1 MIQLPFD
8 WLKAVLNNVWHFAAG
23 LATTAIGYFI
33 PVKDIVHLVLFFF
46 LLDIAFGAAAAKKLR
61 KERFSTKIIWNYTM
75 PRILISLVLILT
87 SYMWDTT
94 FNQEWVSTYKLIGW
108 FICGILLY
116 SIAKNGYKITKWR
129 VFPMMGHAIEHKMEE
144 AAGVELNMD
153 DEFDQY
159 LNHGIQNK

>member
-8 WLKAVLNNVWHFAAG
+8 WLKAVANNAWHCITG

-46 LLDIAFGAAAAKKLR
+46 LLDIIFGAAAAKKLR
-61 KERFSTKIIWNYTM
+61 KEKFSTRIIWSYTM

-94 FNQEWVSTYKLIGW
+94 FSQEWISTYKLIGW
-108 FICGILLY
+108 FICGILLF
-116 SIAKNGYKITKWR
+116 SVAKNGYKITKWNML
-129 VFPMMGHAIEHKMEE
+129 PMMGHMIEHKIEE
-144 AAGVELNMD
+144 ASGMELHME
-153 DEFDQY
+153 DEFDSY
-159 LNHGIQNK
+159 LTNHEKN